1 MLYSP
6 AGARSFVFQAA
17 PAEGPDP
24 RSQAVRDVIM
34 ARGSGVQQ
42 HLCRE
47 AQGRTS
53 QPVSLSS
60 CKSRRDVLGQTTTVT
75 PAPTPE
81 TRRKLHQS
89 RVFAPEKAMAPGSLR
104 APGGCD
110 INRVCN

>member
-6 AGARSFVFQAA
+6 SGARSFAFQAA

-34 ARGSGVQQ
+34 ARGSRVQQ
-42 HLCRE
+42 HLCGE

-53 QPVSLSS
+53 QPLSASS
-60 CKSRRDVLGQTTTVT
+60 CKSQWDVLEQNAAVT

-89 RVFAPEKAMAPGSLR
+89 RFLRPKRRQPR
-104 APGGCD
+104 APSVLPAD
-110 INRVCN
+110 VT